1 MYLLLV
7 LFSAFSIQVQ
17 AEPIQT
23 LFEKLRDSGEDYQN
37 EGAVCEQVA
46 RLELQREYP
55 SHSYEIVVGIEY
67 ANVRQTIGEL
77 DVVVFDRRPG
87 PGQGQAVLVGEVK
100 CWSDLRKARRKAA
113 QQRTRFLDTIQSGV
127 PIDMF
132 LASNRSVPFRRE
144 QFQALSQFISISQ
157 RGGRSFGFDR
167 DLPNSLPE
175 MRELRETL
183 MQCQAAGKC
192 RRP

>member
-17 AEPIQT
+17 AEPIQS

-77 DVVVFDRRPG
+77 DVVVFDRH
-87 PGQGQAVLVGEVK
+87 GQAILVGEVK

-113 QQRTRFLDTIQSGV
+113 QQRTRFLDTIQSGA

-144 QFQALSQFISISQ
+144 QFQALSRFISISQ

-167 DLPNSLPE
+167 DLPNSLSE